1 MTPQR
6 EEALRLLRLAQRD
19 QETFEILAAAGDN
32 AHAATGFH
40 AQQAVEKALKALLCL
55 RDIDFPRTHDLESLL
70 NRLADSGPLPPVST
84 TRLRPLT
91 PYAVD
96 FRYDDEVVRLL
107 TESDMRSLIADTLNF
122 VAAELD
128 VHPEGNS

>member
-32 AHAATGFH
+32 AHAAAGFH

-55 RDIDFPRTHDLESLL
+55 RDIDFPRPFHAPA
-70 NRLADSGPLPPVST
+70 LAA
-84 TRLRPLT
+84 R
-91 PYAVD
+91 
-96 FRYDDEVVRLL
+96 
-107 TESDMRSLIADTLNF
+107 
-122 VAAELD
+122 
-128 VHPEGNS
+128 